1 MQITVEIPDKLGKQF
16 NNKFKKNERIKI
28 IQQAVKENLNK
39 GINNVIHT
47 EFVEIKTLI
56 DSGYELIKPIK
67 VKIIKN
73 NNEVIGDIEELEIY
87 SFGESEFEVL
97 RDLNEE
103 ITDLF
108 DDLIKLNDKNLGKY
122 PRKWKAILK
131 KYIRKTRWVKKKK

>member
-16 NNKFKKNERIKI
+16 NNKFKENERIKI
-28 IQQAVKENLNK
+28 IQQAVKENINK
-39 GINNVIHT
+39 GKKNVIHT
-47 EFVEIKTLI
+47 EFIEIKTLI

-87 SFGESEFEVL
+87 SFGENEFEVL
-97 RDLNEE
+97 RELNEE

-108 DDLIKLNDKNLGKY
+108 DDIIKLNEKNLGKY
-122 PRKWKAILK
+122 PKKWKAILK
-131 KYIRKTRWVKKKK
+131 KYIRKIR